1 MRGRLKTKHGPAVKE
16 WRRAHHWHPNRLRHL
31 FGTVVR
37 ESHGLEPVQ
46 YLLGHASAKTS
57 EIYAENRDEPF

>member
-1 MRGRLKTKHGPAVKE
+1 VKE